1 VLLPIILVCATDEKD
16 EMTIKNGQS
25 RDAGNIG
32 HRTQFEYNGS
42 SSEVYYQHFAKIDN
56 IPILLA
62 ITQKQQDKNK
72 CNTKQIKTTTTNKNS
87 HKNCSE
93 TMCSERVRI
102 SCYINATCGEVVTS
116 KIST

>member
-1 VLLPIILVCATDEKD
+1 LSFRLFRL
-16 EMTIKNGQS
+16 S
-25 RDAGNIG
+25 
-32 HRTQFEYNGS
+32 H
-42 SSEVYYQHFAKIDN
+42 